1 MRLFLAVCTLLLSA
15 CASECGSDWYQ
26 VGERDG
32 RMGASPQ
39 VDSYM
44 SRCSGQVDIA
54 RYREGYSA
62 GFALRPPPN
71 W

>member
-1 MRLFLAVCTLLLSA
+1 MRLFLAACTLLVSA

-32 RMGASPQ
+32 RMGAGSQ
-39 VDSYM
+39 AERYTA
-44 SRCSGQVDIA
+44 RCGQVDTA
-54 RYREGYSA
+54 RYNEGYRE